1 MKSIKPIPEG
11 TSSTLIATDV
21 ANDLR
26 QQINTLS
33 NTVANQ
39 ASDIADIEEQLAVNN
54 TTKQSGTFDTLNARN
69 ANISNKAN
77 IKEIET
83 EEIDTD
89 EISSTHASIHN
100 ITGDDATFDHIGAA
114 DASFTCANIENV
126 STCNIAT
133 ECIQADTVNANT
145 SIACSGSFNQ
155 VNAPNAT
162 FNELNATC
170 VNLNGTLDLDS
181 VNATCVNATNLEAT
195 EARADALNAAI
206 LKSPYFYNRNKVFV
220 EDETDA
226 NEFVL
231 LGDPTDSSNTNN
243 DARYIELPAIT
254 GGWYRI
260 VVKKPNG
267 NYFAVTFINTET
279 APIVQYSKDESGD
292 IQALYYDALT
302 NKLYVKTYATGWIF
316 WTNDSKNQRPAPQTY
331 TELPADSSLATT
343 FQYTAT
349 GKNRLVIMGDGTAD
363 YGLAIQGLLE
373 AKVIKDDTRFHNLFF
388 IGDSWQALKNFADR
402 YLTYE
407 DHNGVKHY
415 MDSETAGYLFH
426 WKKEDDIATTEYRSE
441 DGADIEALEKIAYD
455 GTKVTLT
462 LDTKHG
468 QDEIEID
475 GTGKPAGYYPYTG
488 PLNNTTAYVKNII
501 DAVDKDVL
509 NYELHSELVPADLND
524 VILVVFGEPSTTG
537 PALGTIWYPIDDGE
551 NLRKVSGSSEDVSYE
566 LLHTQ
571 PAYFVRTGDFIE
583 ANFEGLTQ
591 MDEHQWPTDHDY
603 YADPIEHTPVQGTM
617 MVGGNSLTWKDAE
630 LSTDIYSYQEAET
643 QEDLLP
649 FIISITLSSYS
660 WDIAMNDSVWNSYS
674 NERE

>member
-1 MKSIKPIPEG
+1 MKSIKPIPES

-69 ANISNKAN
+69 ANISNKAT

-100 ITGDDATFDHIGAA
+100 ITGDDATFDHVGAV

-133 ECIQADTVNANT
+133 ECIQADAVNANT
-145 SIACSGSFNQ
+145 STACSGSFNQ

-170 VNLNGTLDLDS
+170 INLNGTLDLDT
-181 VNATCVNATNLEAT
+181 VNATCVNATKLEAT

-206 LKSPYFYNRNKVFV
+206 LKSPYFYNRNRVFV

-231 LGDPTDSSNTNN
+231 LGDPTDSSNTND

-279 APIVQYSKDESGD
+279 APIVQYSKDENGD

-316 WTNDSKNQRPAPQTY
+316 WTNDSKSQRPAPQTF

-426 WKKEDDIATTEYRSE
+426 WKKDDDIATTECRSE
-441 DGADIEALEKIAYD
+441 DAPDVEALEKIAYD
-455 GTKVTLT
+455 GSKVTLT

-475 GTGKPAGYYPYTG
+475 GNATPGSLVYNDASYYDTLSWLIENGLLRQDYSGKWTYRGDPTRLTADCWLEVTPEQAETYSGYSDHLIEYNSRHFILVYYIFMYDE
-488 PLNNTTAYVKNII
+488 N
-501 DAVDKDVL
+501 DVL
-509 NYELHSELVPADLND
+509 L
-524 VILVVFGEPSTTG
+524 PSTTY
-537 PALGTIWYPIDDGE
+537 GTDWTLD
-551 NLRKVSGSSEDVSYE
+551 DVSYFI
-566 LLHTQ
+566 TNT
-571 PAYFVRTGDFIE
+571 VRFDMSSSAKTSIYGEDQLSGGKHRTYPTPEYIGDE
-583 ANFEGLTQ
+583 
-591 MDEHQWPTDHDY
+591 PT
-603 YADPIEHTPVQGTM
+603 PMP
-617 MVGGNSLTWKDAE
+617 
-630 LSTDIYSYQEAET
+630 
-643 QEDLLP
+643 DLLP
-649 FIISITLSSYS
+649 FVISITLSSYS

>member
-1 MKSIKPIPEG
+1 MKSIKPIPEN
-11 TSSTLIATDV
+11 TSSTLIAADV

-69 ANISNKAN
+69 ANISNKAT

-89 EISSTHASIHN
+89 EISSTHASIHT
-100 ITGDDATFDHIGAA
+100 ITGDDATFDHVGAV
-114 DASFTCANIENV
+114 DASITCVNTETATACNV
-126 STCNIAT
+126 AA
-133 ECIQADTVNANT
+133 ECIQADAVNSNT

-162 FNELNATC
+162 FNELNASC
-170 VNLNGTLDLDS
+170 INLNGTLDLDT
-181 VNATCVNATNLEAT
+181 VNATCVNADHLDAT

-206 LKSPYFYNRNKVFV
+206 LKSPYFYNRNRVFV

-231 LGDPTDSSNTNN
+231 LGDPTDSSNTND

-279 APIVQYSKDESGD
+279 APIVQYSKDENGD
-292 IQALYYDALT
+292 IQTLYYDALT

-316 WTNDSKNQRPAPQTY
+316 WTNDSKNQRPAPQTF
-331 TELPADSSLATT
+331 TELPVDSSLATT
-343 FQYTAT
+343 FQYTTT

-426 WKKEDDIATTEYRSE
+426 WKKDDDVATTEYRSE
-441 DGADIEALEKIAYD
+441 DAPDVEALEKIAYD

-475 GTGKPAGYYPYTG
+475 GTATPGSLVYNDASYYDTLSWLIENGLLRQDSAGEWTYHGDPVE
-488 PLNNTTAYVKNII
+488 LTADCWLEVTPEQAETYHGYASDLIEYKSRQFILVYDIFMYDEN
-501 DAVDKDVL
+501 DVL
-509 NYELHSELVPADLND
+509 L
-524 VILVVFGEPSTTG
+524 PSTTY
-537 PALGTIWYPIDDGE
+537 GTDWTLD
-551 NLRKVSGSSEDVSYE
+551 DVSYFTSNTIRFDMSSSAKTSIYGMNDPSIGE
-566 LLHTQ
+566 KHRTY
-571 PAYFVRTGDFIE
+571 PTPEYTGDE
-583 ANFEGLTQ
+583 
-591 MDEHQWPTDHDY
+591 PT
-603 YADPIEHTPVQGTM
+603 PMP
-617 MVGGNSLTWKDAE
+617 
-630 LSTDIYSYQEAET
+630 
-643 QEDLLP
+643 DLLP

>member
-1 MKSIKPIPEG
+1 MKSIKPIQEK
-11 TSSTLIATDV
+11 TTSTLIASDV

-26 QQINTLS
+26 QQINNLS

-39 ASDIADIEEQLAVNN
+39 ASDIADIEEQLAINN

-69 ANISNKAN
+69 ANISNKAI
-77 IKEIET
+77 IKEVET
-83 EEIDTD
+83 ESVDTD
-89 EISSTHASIHN
+89 ELQATHASIHTV
-100 ITGDDATFDHIGAA
+100 TGDDATFDHIGSV
-114 DASFTCANIENV
+114 DATFTCANIENI
-126 STCNIAT
+126 SSCNIAT
-133 ECIQADTVNANT
+133 ECINADSVNSNT
-145 SIACSGSFNQ
+145 SIACQGSFTTL
-155 VNAPNAT
+155 NAPDAT
-162 FNELNATC
+162 FNTINATC
-170 VNLNGTLDLDS
+170 LNLNGNLSFDTADVTTL
-181 VNATCVNATNLEAT
+181 NADNANID
-195 EARADALNAAI
+195 EARANALNAAI
-206 LKSPYFYNRNKVFV
+206 MHSPYFYNRNKVFV

-231 LGDPTDSSNTNN
+231 LGDPTNSSNGNN

-279 APIVQYSKDESGD
+279 APIVQYSKDENGD
-292 IQALYYDALT
+292 IQTLYYDSLT

-316 WTNDSKNQRPAPQTY
+316 WTNDSKNQRPAPQTF
-331 TELPADSSLATT
+331 TELPVDSSLATT
-343 FQYTAT
+343 FQYTTT

-415 MDSETAGYLFH
+415 TDSETAGYLFH
-426 WKKEDDIATTEYRSE
+426 WKKEDDVATTTYRSE
-441 DGADIEALEKIAYD
+441 DGDEQEALEKISYD

-475 GTGKPAGYYPYTG
+475 GTTTPSGQSTITLPAGTYSDGSATF
-488 PLNNTTAYVKNII
+488 T
-501 DAVDKDVL
+501 
-509 NYELHSELVPADLND
+509 
-524 VILVVFGEPSTTG
+524 
-537 PALGTIWYPIDDGE
+537 IDDDMTFT
-551 NLRKVSGSSEDVSYE
+551 VSS
-566 LLHTQ
+566 
-571 PAYFVRTGDFIE
+571 
-583 ANFEGLTQ
+583 
-591 MDEHQWPTDHDY
+591 DEPFDITEHFLDHDGRNCY
-603 YADPIEHTPVQGTM
+603 LMIDGD
-617 MVGGNSLTWKDAE
+617 NAE
-630 LSTDIYSYQEAET
+630 LTMAAVQIELEPHLVHSMSVMEYMVVSEIPPTPMP
-643 QEDLLP
+643 DLLP

-660 WDIAMNDSVWNSYS
+660 WDIAMNDGVWNSYS

>member
-1 MKSIKPIPEG
+1 MKSIKPIPES
-11 TSSTLIATDV
+11 TSSTLIAADV

-39 ASDIADIEEQLAVNN
+39 ASDIADIEEQLDVNN

-69 ANISNKAN
+69 ANISNKAT

-100 ITGDDATFDHIGAA
+100 ITGDDATFDHVGAG

-126 STCNIAT
+126 STCNVAT
-133 ECIQADTVNANT
+133 ECIQADVVNANT

-170 VNLNGTLDLDS
+170 FNLNGTLDLDT
-181 VNATCVNATNLEAT
+181 VNATCVNATKLEAT

-206 LKSPYFYNRNKVFV
+206 LKSPYFYNRNRVFV

-231 LGDPTDSSNTNN
+231 LGDPTDSSNTNS

-279 APIVQYSKDESGD
+279 APIVQYSKDENGD

-316 WTNDSKNQRPAPQTY
+316 WTNDSKSQRPAPQTF
-331 TELPADSSLATT
+331 TELPVDSSLATT

-349 GKNRLVIMGDGTAD
+349 GKNRLVIMGDGTTD

-373 AKVIKDDTRFHNLFF
+373 AKAIKDDTRFHNLFF

-426 WKKEDDIATTEYRSE
+426 WKKDDDIATTEYRSE
-441 DGADIEALEKIAYD
+441 DAPDVEALEKIAYD
-455 GTKVTLT
+455 GSKVTLT
-462 LDTKHG
+462 VDTKHG

-475 GTGKPAGYYPYTG
+475 DATSGEYTVTLPANSYYYTEGGTRYIKYTLPAGTYNGCEIPSDVEVKFEYGQTAVLHEPIPETDYALEIIPGGAG
-488 PLNNTTAYVKNII
+488 PTDVINIVDSNSQTVLADVSHDVQIWQQDYV
-501 DAVDKDVL
+501 A
-509 NYELHSELVPADLND
+509 ND
-524 VILVVFGEPSTTG
+524 VEVSIGETEQKTVTINSFDYVIETANGAIVSAYLTSPLGNIDVTSSSTI
-537 PALGTIWYPIDDGE
+537 A
-551 NLRKVSGSSEDVSYE
+551 
-566 LLHTQ
+566 
-571 PAYFVRTGDFIE
+571 A
-583 ANFEGLTQ
+583 
-591 MDEHQWPTDHDY
+591 PT
-603 YADPIEHTPVQGTM
+603 PMP
-617 MVGGNSLTWKDAE
+617 
-630 LSTDIYSYQEAET
+630 
-643 QEDLLP
+643 DLLP
-649 FIISITLSSYS
+649 FVISITLSSYS

>member
-1 MKSIKPIPEG
+1 MRSLKPIESK
-11 TSSTLIATDV
+11 TTSTLIAADV
-21 ANDLR
+21 ANDLK
-26 QQINTLS
+26 QQIDTLS
-33 NTVANQ
+33 NTVNNL
-39 ASDIADIEEQLAVNN
+39 SDNIDDIESQLGCNN
-54 TTKQSGTFDTLNARN
+54 TTKQSGTFDTINARN
-69 ANISNKAN
+69 ANITNKAT
-77 IKEIET
+77 IK
-83 EEIDTD
+83 EIDTD
-89 EISSTHASIHN
+89 DIDTATICANSASIHSV
-100 ITGDDATFDHIGAA
+100 TGDSATFDHIGSI
-114 DASFTCANIENV
+114 DATFTCANIDAIV
-126 STCNIAT
+126 SCEAAI
-133 ECIQADTVNANT
+133 E
-145 SIACSGSFNQ
+145 Q
-155 VNAPNAT
+155 VNADAVNSNTAIACQGSFTTLNAPDAT
-162 FNELNATC
+162 FNNINATC
-170 VNLNGTLDLDS
+170 LNLNGNLSFDTADITTL
-181 VNATCVNATNLEAT
+181 NADTANID
-195 EARADALNAAI
+195 EARANALNAAI
-206 LKSPYFYNRNKVFV
+206 IKSPYFYNRNKVFV

-292 IQALYYDALT
+292 IQALYYDAVS

-316 WTNDSKNQRPAPQTY
+316 WTNDSKNQRPAPQTF
-331 TELPADSSLATT
+331 TELPVDSSLATT

-415 MDSETAGYLFH
+415 TDSETAGYLFH
-426 WKKEDDIATTEYRSE
+426 WKKDDDVATTAYRSE
-441 DGADIEALEKIAYD
+441 DGDDQEALEKISYD

-475 GTGKPAGYYPYTG
+475 GNATPGTLVYNTASYIDTLSWLINNGMLLKDSSNTWIYQGNPITFNSECWLEVTPEQAETYSGYSNELKEYKSRQFIKVYSIYMYDE
-488 PLNNTTAYVKNII
+488 N
-501 DAVDKDVL
+501 AVL
-509 NYELHSELVPADLND
+509 L
-524 VILVVFGEPSTTG
+524 PSTTY
-537 PALGTIWYPIDDGE
+537 GTDWTLD
-551 NLRKVSGSSEDVSYE
+551 DVSYFMAN
-566 LLHTQ
+566 T
-571 PAYFVRTGDFIE
+571 VRFDMSSSDETSIYGEYDSISDERHRIYPTPEYIGDE
-583 ANFEGLTQ
+583 
-591 MDEHQWPTDHDY
+591 PT
-603 YADPIEHTPVQGTM
+603 PMP
-617 MVGGNSLTWKDAE
+617 
-630 LSTDIYSYQEAET
+630 
-643 QEDLLP
+643 DLLP

-660 WDIAMNDSVWNSYS
+660 WDIAMNDGVWNSYS

>member
-1 MKSIKPIPEG
+1 MKSIKPIPES
-11 TSSTLIATDV
+11 TSSTLIAADV

-33 NTVANQ
+33 NTVASQ
-39 ASDIADIEEQLAVNN
+39 ASDIADIEEQLAVND
-54 TTKQSGTFDTLNARN
+54 TTKQSGTFDKLNARN
-69 ANISNKAN
+69 ANISNKAT

-100 ITGDDATFDHIGAA
+100 ITGDDATFDHVGAV

-126 STCNIAT
+126 STCNVAT
-133 ECIQADTVNANT
+133 ECIQADAVNSNT

-155 VNAPNAT
+155 VNAPKAT

-170 VNLNGTLDLDS
+170 INLNGTLDLDT
-181 VNATCVNATNLEAT
+181 VNATCVNATKLEAT

-206 LKSPYFYNRNKVFV
+206 LKSPYFYNRNRVFV

-231 LGDPTDSSNTNN
+231 LGDPTDSSNTNS

-279 APIVQYSKDESGD
+279 APIVQYSKDASGD

-316 WTNDSKNQRPAPQTY
+316 WTNDSKSQRPAPQTF
-331 TELPADSSLATT
+331 TELPVDNSLTTT

-373 AKVIKDDTRFHNLFF
+373 ARVIKDDTRFHNLFF
-388 IGDSWQALKNFADR
+388 IGDSWRALKNFADR

-426 WKKEDDIATTEYRSE
+426 WKKDDDIATTEYRSE
-441 DGADIEALEKIAYD
+441 DAPDVEALEKIAYD
-455 GTKVTLT
+455 GSKVILT

-475 GTGKPAGYYPYTG
+475 
-488 PLNNTTAYVKNII
+488 
-501 DAVDKDVL
+501 DAT
-509 NYELHSELVPADLND
+509 SS
-524 VILVVFGEPSTTG
+524 STI
-537 PALGTIWYPIDDGE
+537 A
-551 NLRKVSGSSEDVSYE
+551 
-566 LLHTQ
+566 
-571 PAYFVRTGDFIE
+571 A
-583 ANFEGLTQ
+583 
-591 MDEHQWPTDHDY
+591 PT
-603 YADPIEHTPVQGTM
+603 PMP
-617 MVGGNSLTWKDAE
+617 
-630 LSTDIYSYQEAET
+630 
-643 QEDLLP
+643 DLLP

-660 WDIAMNDSVWNSYS
+660 WDIAMNDSVWNSHS